1 MLPTTIAS
9 VQSSART
16 VDEYI
21 ALAPPERQAALELL
35 RSSCR
40 QGLPG
45 FVESMSHGMPSYA
58 RDDVVEVGFASQKR
72 YISLY
77 VLRQAALQASSAR
90 LTGLSVGKGCI
101 RFRRPEQIDAEVVRD
116 LLAATLADTGS
127 IC

>member
-1 MLPTTIAS
+1 

-21 ALAPPERQAALELL
+21 AEAPRERQAALELL

-40 QGLPG
+40 EGLPG
-45 FVESMSHGMPSYA
+45 FAESMSYGMPSYA
-58 RDDVVEVGFASQKR
+58 RNDVVEVGFASQKR

-77 VLRQAALQASSAR
+77 VLRPAALQASSAR
-90 LTGLSVGKGCI
+90 LAGLSVGKGCI
-101 RFRRPEQIDAEVVRD
+101 RFRRPEQIDPELVRD
-116 LLAATLADTGS
+116 LLAATLVDGGS

>member
-1 MLPTTIAS
+1 MLQSTIAG
-9 VQSSART
+9 VQSAAST

-21 ALAPPERQAALELL
+21 ALAPPERRAALELL

-40 QGLPG
+40 VGLPG
-45 FVESMSHGMPSYA
+45 FVESMRYGMPSYS
-58 RDDVVEVGFASQKR
+58 RDEVVEVGFASQKR

-77 VLRQAALQASSAR
+77 VLRQAALQASSDR
-90 LTGLSVGKGCI
+90 LVGLSVGKGCI
-101 RFRRPEQIDAEVVRD
+101 RFRRPEQIDPEVVRD